1 MSALRSVT
9 AAIVLLLLWSSV
21 SGAQTTATAPI
32 KIGWIGHLTGVLSA
46 YGQDM
51 LRAAEMAVEDVNA
64 SGGALGRK
72 LELVVRDD
80 RGDPSQAAT
89 LVRELDTQ
97 EHVLVLSGS
106 MSADVSKALRGY
118 AEFEPTALYF
128 RELRRRI
135 PDRSG
140 DEMDATCSAASRR
153 AGSSH
158 GEIRAGAEAGCE
170 DRCSPP

>member
-1 MSALRSVT
+1 MSALRTVN
-9 AAIVLLLLWSSV
+9 AAIVLSLLWSAMAS
-21 SGAQTTATAPI
+21 AETTAIDPI

-51 LRAAEMAVEDVNA
+51 LRAAEMAVEDINT
-64 SGGALGRK
+64 SGGVLGRK

-118 AEFEPTALYF
+118 AESNQLPYISASSGDASLTAPGTKWTQRVQPTAKVQGTAMRKF
-128 RELRRRI
+128 AMEKKQ
-135 PDRSG
+135 
-140 DEMDATCSAASRR
+140 AV
-153 AGSSH
+153 
-158 GEIRAGAEAGCE
+158 
-170 DRCSPP
+170 